1 MLSAEH
7 LSVGYDGRAVL
18 EDLNFTVNKGDYLC
32 VVGEN
37 GSGKSTLMK
46 TLLGLIPPVSGNI
59 SRGDGFAAGEIGF
72 LPQQTAVQRDFPAAV
87 SEIGLSGFAAKLGL
101 RPFYNKDEKE
111 RAAKIMQKLGIT
123 DIKDKC
129 YRELSGGQ
137 QQRVLLARALCAAGS
152 TILLDEPVTGL
163 DPKTTTDLYTM
174 ISDLNKNGTTV
185 IMISHDM
192 QAAGKYSSHI
202 LHLGESQ
209 LFFGPTSEYA
219 ETDDGKR
226 FLSGR

>member
-18 EDLNFTVNKGDYLC
+18 EDLNFRVDKGDYLC

-46 TLLGLIPPVSGNI
+46 TLLGLIPPVSGKI
-59 SRGDGFAAGEIGF
+59 DRGEGFAPGSIGF

-87 SEIGLSGFAAKLGL
+87 HEIVLSGFSAKLGF
-101 RPFYNKDEKE
+101 RPFYNKDEK
-111 RAAKIMQKLGIT
+111 AQADKIMERLGIT
-123 DIKDKC
+123 ELKNRS
-129 YRELSGGQ
+129 YRDLSGGQ
-137 QQRVLLARALCAAGS
+137 QQRVLLARALCGAGE

-163 DPKTTTDLYTM
+163 DPKTTADMYEM
-174 ISDLNKNGTTV
+174 IAKLNKNGTTV

-192 QAAGKYSSHI
+192 QASVKYSSHI
-202 LHLGESQ
+202 LHLGDKQ
-209 LFFGPTSEYA
+209 LFFGTTEDFVG
-219 ETDDGKR
+219 TDSGKL
-226 FLSGR
+226 FISGR

>member
-18 EDLNFTVNKGDYLC
+18 EDLDFKVNKGDYLC

-46 TLLGLIPPVSGNI
+46 TLLGLIPPVSGRI
-59 SRGDGFAAGEIGF
+59 ERGDGFAAGQIGF

-87 SEIGLSGFAAKLGL
+87 HEIIMSGFAAKLGS
-101 RPFYNKDEKE
+101 RPFYNKEEKAEADRIME
-111 RAAKIMQKLGIT
+111 RLGI
-123 DIKDKC
+123 KDLRSRS

-137 QQRVLLARALCAAGS
+137 QQRVLLARALCGAS
-152 TILLDEPVTGL
+152 ETILLDEPVTGL
-163 DPKTTTDLYTM
+163 DPKTTADMYEM
-174 ISDLNKNGTTV
+174 IAKLNKNGTTV

-192 QAAGKYSSHI
+192 QAAVNYSTHI
-202 LHLGESQ
+202 LHLGDRQ
-209 LFFGPTSEYA
+209 LFFGTTSDFTGTE
-219 ETDDGKR
+219 
-226 FLSGR
+226 SGRLFIQGR